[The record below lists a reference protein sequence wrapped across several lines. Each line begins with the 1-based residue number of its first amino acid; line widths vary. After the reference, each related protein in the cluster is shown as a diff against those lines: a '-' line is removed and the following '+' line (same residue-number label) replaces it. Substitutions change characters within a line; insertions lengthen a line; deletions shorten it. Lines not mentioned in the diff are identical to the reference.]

1 MVAKLQVLNELK
13 SVGKFLRGKL
23 KEMSFG
29 LEDSFCD
36 ANDLK
41 ASVRNTRMPESVME
55 FLGALLNI
63 SKADFVRFQKRV
75 ADEELPEYN
84 DDDDDVEDD
93 NTNRRI
99 PKKILKANSLFQIM
113 FYIVN
118 NGNKKCPFHVM
129 FAHAIYEICKSR
141 GLITI
146 GEHLGF
152 CISYPTLLR
161 MRALL
166 GFHVMCLCRLGNVPL
181 PSHFNTD
188 DPVIASL
195 DNFDHNDASS
205 STGKHDTHDSVMVLF
220 QRIPFGMGH
229 LSFTSKGKV
238 SHYTDFVVQGR
249 RYIISSLPCQQ
260 L

>member
-1 MVAKLQVLNELK
+1 
-13 SVGKFLRGKL
+13 
-23 KEMSFG
+23 
-29 LEDSFCD
+29 
-36 ANDLK
+36 
-41 ASVRNTRMPESVME
+41 
-55 FLGALLNI
+55 
-63 SKADFVRFQKRV
+63 
-75 ADEELPEYN
+75 
-84 DDDDDVEDD
+84 
-93 NTNRRI
+93 
-99 PKKILKANSLFQIM
+99 M

-181 PSHFNTD
+181 SSHFNTD

-195 DNFDHNDASS
+195 DNFDHNE
-205 STGKHDTHDSVMVLF
+205 
-220 QRIPFGMGH
+220 
-229 LSFTSKGKV
+229 
-238 SHYTDFVVQGR
+238 
-249 RYIISSLPCQQ
+249 
-260 L
+260 